1 MDIKTSGN
9 LLALVKR
16 VLDTSTGTEP
26 MIESVNIKPPCP
38 MTPPLHPLER
48 CLPEEVG
55 ISSVRLYEFLRALE
69 DEESLDMHN
78 VMVVRHGKVI
88 CEASFSGYDSSL
100 WHVSHS
106 CSKTVTM
113 LAVGMLIDEGKLSLD
128 TRPAE
133 VLKSKIG
140 LLSQVTHKQL
150 TVKHLLTMTAGV
162 QFGETGSVTERDWLK
177 CWFESPPQGDVGTK
191 FFYNSMNTYVL
202 SAMVREITG
211 SSLTDYLRPRLF
223 DVLGIDTYWWEKC
236 PMGIE
241 CGGWGLYLRPEDMAK
256 LGMLILGNGVYGG
269 KRVVSEKRLKEAM
282 RVHAEVP
289 KEYGNFDYGC
299 GIWLSRDPGVVLIN
313 GMFGQNVLCD
323 TKSDTVCVTNAGNM
337 ELFQQTAFFELY
349 DKYIRSDNVKALD
362 RYGDFTDKPIIPKKA
377 DVLTSALTM
386 AADAYD
392 RFVNNV
398 NIPNIYAS
406 LAPGQ
411 RMLKMHEM
419 QLNEYGETRV
429 PESISERRRNLEAL
443 KANLTALHRR
453 TFTTIHEEAASA
465 GLVPLYRQVMSG
477 RYTGGITHVGFV
489 NTSDGFVLAV
499 KESGE
504 MLKIPIGFEKPKRSS
519 LTVSGEKHEIAA
531 FGEFTPGENS
541 STLLKI
547 RLSFIEYSSSRFIR
561 FTFKKNGEVTMKL
574 TEQPGCDYISGLI
587 GDALKR
593 MMNGKR
599 EHPILE
605 ALHDQTSESGYIS
618 YRLKLLF
625 EPELKLI
632 PRTKNE

>member
-1 MDIKTSGN
+1 MDLKTSGS

-26 MIESVNIKPPCP
+26 IIESANVKPQCP
-38 MTPPLHPLER
+38 KSPPSHPLER

-78 VMVVRHGKVI
+78 VMILRHGKVI

-100 WHVSHS
+100 WHVCHS

-113 LAVGMLIDEGKLSLD
+113 LAVGMLIDEGKLTPD

-133 VLKSKIG
+133 VLRSKIG
-140 LLSQVTHKQL
+140 LLSQVTHKHL

-177 CWFESPPQGDVGTK
+177 CFFESPPMGEAGTK

-256 LGMLILGNGVYGG
+256 LGMLILGKGVYGG
-269 KRVVSEKRLKEAM
+269 KRVVSEKWLDEAVK
-282 RVHAEVP
+282 VHAEVP
-289 KEYGNFDYGC
+289 REYGNFDYGC

-323 TKSDTVCVTNAGNM
+323 TKSDTICVTNAGNM

-349 DKYIRSDNVKALD
+349 DKYLRSDNVKALK
-362 RYGDFTDKPIIPKKA
+362 RYGDFTDAPIVPKKA
-377 DVLTSALTM
+377 DFVTSALSM

-398 NIPNIYAS
+398 NIPNNYAS
-406 LAPGQ
+406 LAPEQ

-419 QLNEYGETRV
+419 QLNEYGEARV
-429 PESISERRRNLEAL
+429 SESIFERHRNIEAL
-443 KANLTALHRR
+443 KANFAALHRR
-453 TFTTIHEEAASA
+453 TFTTLPEEAASV
-465 GLVPLYRQVMSG
+465 GIVPLYRQVMSG

-489 NTSDGFVLAV
+489 NTSEGLVLV
-499 KESGE
+499 LKESGV
-504 MLKIPIGFEKPKRSS
+504 MLKIPVGFEKPRRSS
-519 LTVSGEKHEIAA
+519 VTVSGETHEIAA
-531 FGEFTPGENS
+531 FGEFIPGEDGS
-541 STLLKI
+541 VVLKI

-561 FTFKKNGEVTMKL
+561 FTFKKSGEVTMKL
-574 TEQPGCDYISGLI
+574 TEQPGCDYVAGLM
-587 GDALKR
+587 GDALNR
-593 MMNGKR
+593 MMKNKK

-605 ALHDQTSESGYIS
+605 ALKEQTSESGYIG

-625 EPELKLI
+625 EPELKLM
-632 PRTKNE
+632 PKSKNE